1 MNENLENP
9 NILHIGICILV
20 YNIAY
25 YDIIRKDEE
34 NSTDD
39 RINENPKLLK
49 NVMVFVN
56 GIALLNKNKRA

>member
-20 YNIAY
+20 YYIAY
-25 YDIIRKDEE
+25 YDIIREDEG

-39 RINENPKLLK
+39 DRI
-49 NVMVFVN
+49 
-56 GIALLNKNKRA
+56 